1 MSMTG
6 VLKGAMSRYFRQ
18 VCLYTQTIQATK
30 KCGWSKLDKFE
41 KEWEMV
47 NLKNDGPTFFK
58 FKSIC
63 MKQVV
68 NNA

>member
-1 MSMTG
+1 M
-6 VLKGAMSRYFRQ
+6 
-18 VCLYTQTIQATK
+18 
-30 KCGWSKLDKFE
+30 KCGWSKLDKIETYCE
-41 KEWEMV
+41 KF

-58 FKSIC
+58 FYSIC